1 MPMLTLCLSPQ
12 GLRCSTHFF
21 PATVAGQQAWA
32 DYLMQHPNLMQ
43 HPKPAPS
50 RSIYAVLWLVA
61 WAEDY
66 KLFPLPQQKLR
77 RSELQTWQR
86 RRFAETWPELWDKEL
101 AQIDPNLAW
110 AVAHPIRLPPQDWL
124 CWQVVKDVPAI
135 VPWLRCLSVAGIALA
150 GVYSRLNALPA
161 YLVQTGITNTH
172 LANTKT
178 AKTKPPQQFAV
189 LLPILSGMV
198 NGANAEN
205 AENAGWQQLWC
216 TAEQVLVSRSFP
228 HVATWQAVYAQE
240 MPRLYEYVRSQG
252 IFTPTNATEVNTTI
266 PVYVFSPNSTNAT
279 NATNT
284 TSTANNSGHADDLP
298 PPNAAFPLQVQ
309 TLAADFLTSL
319 TSPYQRKLQGRYP
332 KGMVQLAPAQYLRA
346 YRWQQAKRVWYGA
359 NLAISAGAL
368 LAAMCLGQILHAN
381 QRLLPLLA
389 HGAAY
394 QAVSHRAWQEQHP
407 LPPLP
412 VTADSLQELATQQ
425 HRAQHTNQQLHQQWQ
440 AIQHAT
446 TLATTANSRIVLR
459 HLAWQG
465 ARATGEPEQSEPAE
479 AAEPRQQATWQ
490 LEGRLLATT
499 ARHAADGLREY
510 VNSLHA
516 QGLRSTILNAP
527 GNAIAP
533 EQWSAGQLGFSPD
546 GDGRFRF
553 RLSVLA
559 AEK

>member
-1 MPMLTLCLSPQ
+1 MSMLTLCLSPQ
-12 GLRCSTHFF
+12 GLRCNTHFF
-21 PATVAGQQAWA
+21 PATEAGQQAWA
-32 DYLMQHPNLMQ
+32 DYLSTELATKLAQ

-66 KLFPLPQQKLR
+66 KLFPLPPHHKKQKLR

-135 VPWLRCLSVAGIALA
+135 LPWLRCLSAAGITLA
-150 GVYSRLNALPA
+150 GVYSGLNVLPT
-161 YLVQTGITNTH
+161 YLAQTQ
-172 LANTKT
+172 
-178 AKTKPPQQFAV
+178 PPPQFAV
-189 LLPILSGMV
+189 LFPILRHAEQAEASDQ
-198 NGANAEN
+198 ANAQ
-205 AENAGWQQLWC
+205 GWQQLWC
-216 TAEQVLVSRSFP
+216 VDKHIVISRRFP
-228 HVATWQAVYAQE
+228 GLATWQAVYAQE
-240 MPRLYEYVRSQG
+240 MPRLHDYVRSQG
-252 IFTPTNATEVNTTI
+252 MLTAASADINI
-266 PVYVFSPNSTNAT
+266 PVYAFSPN
-279 NATNT
+279 
-284 TSTANNSGHADDLP
+284 TANNPHELP
-298 PPNAAFPLQVQ
+298 PPHAGFTLQVQ
-309 TLAADFLTSL
+309 TLTDDFLTSL
-319 TSPYQRKLQGRYP
+319 YQPKGGYQN

-368 LAAMCLGQILHAN
+368 LAAMCLGQVLHAN

-407 LPPLP
+407 PPTLP
-412 VTADSLQELATQQ
+412 VAAAPLQALASQQQ
-425 HRAQHTNQQLHQQWQ
+425 HAQQTNQQLHQQWQ

-446 TLATTANSRIVLR
+446 TLATTANSRIVLQ

-465 ARATGEPEQSEPAE
+465 SRATGEPEPSEP
-479 AAEPRQQATWQ
+479 AEPRQQTTWQ